1 MKISELFEDV
11 YKEDLRYE
19 FKAVLNQDNPIKWA
33 KTLVAFLITW
43 GESALEGFLTMEKLS
58 DYHYKKSIKQRI

>member
-33 KTLVAFLITW
+33 KTLVAFLITL
-43 GESALEGFLTMEKLS
+43 GESSL
-58 DYHYKKSIKQRI
+58 